1 MHNITS
7 TSSIRTTFSIIAKF
21 DPVISNRPVPSIT
34 KRTEKTVPNMKK
46 AQANIL
52 YNDLPRTRN
61 SNENSM
67 GTVINSITVF
77 SIIQRI
83 LRSINSPICSLSN
96 LRVGIYAAEKQN
108 QILRTFLLPIFYI
121 PERLLY

>member
-1 MHNITS
+1 MF
-7 TSSIRTTFSIIAKF
+7 SSIAKF
-21 DPVISNRPVPSIT
+21 DPVISNLPVPSIT
-34 KRTEKTVPNMKK
+34 KRTENTVPNMKK
-46 AQANIL
+46 AQASIL

-83 LRSINSPICSLSN
+83 LRSINSPICSFSN
-96 LRVGIYAAEKQN
+96 L
-108 QILRTFLLPIFYI
+108 
-121 PERLLY
+121 